1 MKCAIGNFW
10 CQIQMVTRI
19 YQLRHMLFLTL
30 TYCACAQL
38 PTKAFEYSMVCNLDV
53 QHIYKTHWLIEGWF
67 NKNTGNLHHWIP
79 LMSTVW
85 NIFLGT
91 NNKILVSTNWGVQ
104 KMKGRSFCMTDRLV
118 SGKKGVYS
126 LIKSLQHWQ
135 CSPSCSWRLI
145 CLPTGVIRHSNK

>member
-1 MKCAIGNFW
+1 MLVHSCRQRPSNIAW
-10 CQIQMVTRI
+10 CVIWM
-19 YQLRHMLFLTL
+19 Y
-30 TYCACAQL
+30 
-38 PTKAFEYSMVCNLDV
+38 N
-53 QHIYKTHWLIEGWF
+53 IYKTQWLIEGWF
-67 NKNTGNLHHWIP
+67 NKNTGNLHNWIP

-91 NNKILVSTNWGVQ
+91 NNKILVSTNWWVQ

-126 LIKSLQHWQ
+126 FIKSLQHWQ

-145 CLPTGVIRHSNK
+145 CLPTGVIRHLNLMKFHSYLYQAMFRKTNFQLMTRYVYISGNRFK